1 MEIRKVVS
9 TIYHFLKKKKKK
21 NTRARTQ
28 HGTTL
33 FRHLKPTS
41 QTMINSDDDDD
52 DDDII
57 IKTKDN
63 NDEKKKFKQ
72 VAENVTDAVM
82 QLYFSKN
89 GITKNGKPDKEKNE
103 FTLLAGF
110 VVEEMDGNG
119 FVCGKVN
126 TSSSFRCVAL
136 GTGTKCIPNAKRRKD
151 GCVLCDSHA
160 EVVARRALVKW
171 MHEEISK
178 ASTSTVVSPQKSV
191 FVREAQTE
199 MFRLKENVK
208 LHFFISQP
216 PCGDASVFKAK
227 EKEEEEE
234 VMITVREV
242 TKRKGLKRMK
252 MGGVTNGQ
260 PGVTGAKIV
269 ALSDDGKDDAKYKVD
284 AEFGVSEQETC
295 RCRIKPGRGDL
306 TSSMSC
312 SDKIAKW
319 IMLGFQGTLLS
330 LVISHPMRMSTI
342 TIGSN
347 AAQGDD
353 IERIAQS
360 SRRAF
365 IDRVPLSLRDTLLN
379 SEEPPRVVFINISTE
394 KSEELQSFSSA
405 SRGKER
411 VSCPTS
417 INWFEN
423 CDKQEVTVGAT
434 GFKAGAPRPPSDAPL
449 AISGNLWK
457 KHVSR
462 LSRRALVKDF
472 IEKVMPPSFRAA
484 TSAKIDSYQS
494 LKTYAGKQGKYAMHR
509 KMFLNAEVFQSW
521 TKKEDAFSQFAIVS
535 PQEMPVV

>member
-1 MEIRKVVS
+1 VEEEHEG
-9 TIYHFLKKKKKK
+9 T
-21 NTRARTQ
+21 NTTWDN
-28 HGTTL
+28 TPN
-33 FRHLKPTS
+33 HLKPETL
-41 QTMINSDDDDD
+41 TMIECDNDDDD

-57 IKTKDN
+57 IKTLN
-63 NDEKKKFKQ
+63 NNNNEKKKRTSNEMKISSETFVFKK

-89 GITKNGKPDKEKNE
+89 GVITKNGKPDKEKNE

-110 VVEEMDGNG
+110 VVEEVDGNG
-119 FVCGKVN
+119 CRGKAN

-227 EKEEEEE
+227 EKEEEE
-234 VMITVREV
+234 VIITVREV

-252 MGGVTNGQ
+252 KGGVTNGQ
-260 PGVTGAKIV
+260 PGVTGAKMV

-365 IDRVPLSLRDTLLN
+365 IDRVPFSLRDTLLN

>member
-1 MEIRKVVS
+1 MEEEHEG
-9 TIYHFLKKKKKK
+9 T
-21 NTRARTQ
+21 NTTWDN
-28 HGTTL
+28 TPN
-33 FRHLKPTS
+33 HLKPETL
-41 QTMINSDDDDD
+41 TMIECDNDDDD

-57 IKTKDN
+57 IKTLN
-63 NDEKKKFKQ
+63 NNNNEKKKRKSKEMKISSETFVFKK

-89 GITKNGKPDKEKNE
+89 GVITKNGKPDKEKNE

-110 VVEEMDGNG
+110 VVEEVDGNG
-119 FVCGKVN
+119 CRGKAN

-227 EKEEEEE
+227 EKEEEE
-234 VMITVREV
+234 VIITVREV

-252 MGGVTNGQ
+252 KGGVTNGQ
-260 PGVTGAKIV
+260 PGVTGAKMV

>member
-1 MEIRKVVS
+1 VEEEHEG
-9 TIYHFLKKKKKK
+9 T
-21 NTRARTQ
+21 NTTWDN
-28 HGTTL
+28 TPN
-33 FRHLKPTS
+33 HLKPETL
-41 QTMINSDDDDD
+41 TMIECDNDDDD

-57 IKTKDN
+57 IKTLN
-63 NDEKKKFKQ
+63 NNNNEKKKRTSNEMKISSETFVFKK

-89 GITKNGKPDKEKNE
+89 GVITKNGKPDKEKNE

-110 VVEEMDGNG
+110 VVEEVDGNG
-119 FVCGKVN
+119 CRGKAN

-227 EKEEEEE
+227 EKEEEE
-234 VMITVREV
+234 VIITVREV

-252 MGGVTNGQ
+252 KGGVTNGQ
-260 PGVTGAKIV
+260 PGVTGAKMV

-365 IDRVPLSLRDTLLN
+365 IDRVPFSLRDTLLN

-484 TSAKIDSYQS
+484 TSAKIDSYKS

>member
-1 MEIRKVVS
+1 MS
-9 TIYHFLKKKKKK
+9 
-21 NTRARTQ
+21 
-28 HGTTL
+28 
-33 FRHLKPTS
+33 
-41 QTMINSDDDDD
+41 NSDDD

-57 IKTKDN
+57 IKTMD
-63 NDEKKKFKQ
+63 NDEKKKFKK
-72 VAENVTDAVM
+72 VAENVTDEVL

-89 GITKNGKPDKEKNE
+89 GVITKNGKPDKEKNE

-110 VVEEMDGNG
+110 VVEEIDGNG
-119 FVCGKVN
+119 FVCGKAN

-260 PGVTGAKIV
+260 PGVTGAKMV

-365 IDRVPLSLRDTLLN
+365 IDRVPFSLRDTLLN